1 MFWATVCVSPG
12 LLLTKGAIAQGSNAL
27 PLRGPAFVLADEAYK
42 AYAQGNYEGA
52 AEKAQEAH
60 RLRPDVAF
68 LAALA
73 RRAQS
78 AQRLLLRNVG
88 EASPPVAE
96 SRPLHRPKANPAA
109 PGFFAFNAAQAGYG
123 AYGRGKFGEAVDK
136 ASIAVRLV
144 PGNSRYRL
152 LLINALV
159 STNRLAEAD
168 QAVTAAVATG
178 GESPAL
184 AQQRIAIAQRRAQVP
199 GAAAFAALEQKDTAL
214 AIANVR
220 SAIRLAPSDSAYRQ
234 LLVQALLQAGM
245 FEEAEGAATQ
255 AMALDATDA
264 SPQVLRGYARQRLDR
279 RADAVSDFSQALSQP
294 TLGTAGRRQ
303 VRLMAADAALAAQ
316 EPQAA
321 LALLKDL
328 PPGADEQADEQ
339 VAQRR
344 RAATA
349 ALAGRSATA
358 SIVAVASFAPP
369 VLDCGRASGA
379 QRCLVLPSSAGG
391 QAEPGFASAV
401 SAYKAFDDGRFQDAA
416 LAAGE
421 AAQLSPDNRDYPLL
435 QINALSRSGQLAE
448 ADAATTAVLA
458 KTPEDASILAQR
470 GQLRQRLGQSD
481 LAKTDFDAA
490 LALSAQARETGIS
503 PAMTANRLPASV
515 EIGLLVDTGRRHEAR
530 QRFDQAVA
538 TGNAGDFDD
547 VPDTEVAYLGA
558 RVGHDAAAL
567 AAFNRA
573 DAAGVLP
580 NTAYQDAAFSAIRAG
595 EDLPAVAYFKRAI
608 DDVEAL
614 RLQMEPHRLF
624 DARRAVAEVSREGGV
639 IASLSYR
646 GALSGLGVTPSVGT
660 DSLQAGI
667 EGYWRRWG
675 YQSGEYVE
683 LFARAFQTLYSKGG
697 GAKGPDTLQAAAG
710 VRYKP
715 FATQNLVGSFSRV
728 LSPGGGRNDWLAQ
741 LGYSADHGT
750 DLRIDAP
757 SWWTTK
763 MAAELGRYLL
773 EGQNYALAQ
782 FQTGRSYR
790 LGDGDTQGS
799 GRWVLYP
806 HISLAADHN
815 PTAIDK
821 TSVGLGP
828 GLTGRYWFR
837 EDAHAA
843 PRSYLDLSVQYR
855 ARIDGATRA
864 KGLFVSMTLS
874 Y

>member
-1 MFWATVCVSPG
+1 M
-12 LLLTKGAIAQGSNAL
+12 
-27 PLRGPAFVLADEAYK
+27 
-42 AYAQGNYEGA
+42 
-52 AEKAQEAH
+52 
-60 RLRPDVAF
+60 AF

-199 GAAAFAALEQKDTAL
+199 GAAAFAALERKDTAS
-214 AIANVR
+214 AIANAR

-279 RADAVSDFSQALSQP
+279 RADAASDFSQALSQP
-294 TLGTAGRRQ
+294 TLGTAGQRQ
-303 VRLMAADAALAAQ
+303 VRLIAADAALAAQ
-316 EPQAA
+316 DPLAA
-321 LALLKDL
+321 LALLKDI
-328 PPGADEQADEQ
+328 PPGAGDLADEQ

-344 RAATA
+344 RTATA
-349 ALAGRSATA
+349 ALAEPSAPESVA
-358 SIVAVASFAPP
+358 AVASFVPP
-369 VLDCGRASGA
+369 VLDCGRFSGS

-421 AAQLSPDNRDYPLL
+421 AAQLSPDKRDYPLL
-435 QINALSRSGQLAE
+435 QINALLRSGQLAA

-458 KTPEDASILAQR
+458 KTPKDASLLAQR
-470 GQLRQRLGQSD
+470 GQLRQRLGQLD

-490 LALSAQARETGIS
+490 LALSAQARETGAS
-503 PAMTANRLPASV
+503 PTMTANRLPASV
-515 EIGLLVDTGRRHEAR
+515 EIGLLVDAGRRPEAR

-538 TGNAGDFDD
+538 TGNAGDFDG
-547 VPDTEVAYLGA
+547 VPDTDVAYLGA

-567 AAFNRA
+567 TAFNRA
-573 DAAGVLP
+573 DAAGILP

-595 EDLPAVAYFKRAI
+595 EDLPAVAYFNRAI
-608 DDVEAL
+608 DDVGAL
-614 RLQMEPHRLF
+614 RLQMEPQRLF

-683 LFARAFQTLYSKGG
+683 LFARAFQTLYSKGD

-728 LSPGGGRNDWLAQ
+728 FFPGGGRKDWLA
-741 LGYSADHGT
+741 
-750 DLRIDAP
+750 
-757 SWWTTK
+757 
-763 MAAELGRYLL
+763 
-773 EGQNYALAQ
+773 
-782 FQTGRSYR
+782 
-790 LGDGDTQGS
+790 
-799 GRWVLYP
+799 
-806 HISLAADHN
+806 
-815 PTAIDK
+815 
-821 TSVGLGP
+821 
-828 GLTGRYWFR
+828 
-837 EDAHAA
+837 
-843 PRSYLDLSVQYR
+843 
-855 ARIDGATRA
+855 
-864 KGLFVSMTLS
+864 
-874 Y
+874 